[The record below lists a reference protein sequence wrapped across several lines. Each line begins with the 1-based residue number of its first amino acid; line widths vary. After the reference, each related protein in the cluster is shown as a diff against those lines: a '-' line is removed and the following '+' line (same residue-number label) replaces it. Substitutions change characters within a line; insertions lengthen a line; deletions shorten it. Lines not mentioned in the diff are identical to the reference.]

1 MTSTPAPVTGA
12 PQDSN
17 FTRNATG
24 LVREVSMWDALI
36 MNTLGMNVAVGSV
49 LLLQQAPAIFPGGN
63 MVLAVVIG
71 TVIMAFT
78 LLWVYSEFSAAMPRS
93 GGDYV
98 FVSRALHPFLGWLL
112 SWSQG
117 IWLIFFWIGFNA
129 WFALVSAVPAA
140 FITIG
145 SVTGQQGWITA
156 ANDLLAKH
164 TFLGIH
170 MQWYVFLFGTVL
182 NVLFAVLLIFG
193 GRVYWRV
200 QKWLFLLAGLA
211 ILIMVIL
218 LIARGTSLAASWD
231 SFAAKNGTL
240 KYHQVIP
247 AAHAAGFTGANA
259 PFSFAATLLILPW
272 VFFVVGYAQGSA
284 QIGGEVKRASR
295 SQYVAMV
302 GGVLINGLVL
312 AIIVLL
318 TTHAVGTSWLR
329 SVDYLAANDPAKLGL
344 PAGLPPGVNFLAAL
358 LTHNVLLLA
367 LIGIGFVIWA
377 LMGTPL
383 SELQASRYMLAWS
396 LDRSGPQALGRV
408 NDRTHTPVVAIVF
421 CTVTGE
427 LALLALIN
435 VPQASLLGALLA
447 QIAAFILVSAAGVA
461 FPYRL
466 KDIWEVA
473 GGRRLFGVPAVALA
487 GAGGVISLG
496 ALLVLFITDKS
507 ISTTFA
513 VTAHLSVEFMLG
525 VIAAGV
531 LWYIGAVLYN
541 KRRGV
546 NLNLT
551 YKEIPPE

>member
-1 MTSTPAPVTGA
+1 MTPTPARATGA
-12 PQDSN
+12 QQYSN

-63 MVLAVVIG
+63 MVLAVIIG
-71 TVIMAFT
+71 TLIMAFT
-78 LLWVYSEFSAAMPRS
+78 LLWVYAEFAAAMPRS

-129 WFALVSAVPAA
+129 WFALISAVPSAL
-140 FITIG
+140 ITIG
-145 SVTGQQGWITA
+145 SVTGGHGWLTA
-156 ANDLLAKH
+156 ANDLLAKYD
-164 TFLGIH
+164 FLGIH
-170 MQWYVFLFGTVL
+170 TQWLIFGFGTVL
-182 NVLFAVLLIFG
+182 NCLFALLLIFG

-211 ILIMVIL
+211 ILIMVGL
-218 LIARGTSLAASWD
+218 LVARGTSLAASWD
-231 SFAAKNGTL
+231 TFAAKNGSL
-240 KYHQVIP
+240 KYAQVIP
-247 AAHAAGFTGANA
+247 AAQAAGFHGASA
-259 PFSFAATLLILPW
+259 PFSFSATLLLLPW

-295 SQYVAMV
+295 TQYFAMV

-312 AIIVLL
+312 AVIALL
-318 TTHAVGTSWLR
+318 ATHAVGSGWLR
-329 SVDYLAANDPAKLGL
+329 SADYLAANDPAKLGL
-344 PAGLPPGVNFLAAL
+344 PGGLPPGVNFLSAL
-358 LTHNVLLLA
+358 MTHNVALLA
-367 LIGIGFVIWA
+367 LLGIGFVIWA

-383 SELQASRYMLAWS
+383 SELQATRYMLAWG

-408 NDRTHTPVVAIVF
+408 NDRVHTPVIAIVF

-435 VPQASLLGALLA
+435 IPQASLLGALLA
-447 QIAAFILVSAAGVA
+447 QIAAFILVSAAGIA

-466 KDIWEVA
+466 KEIWAAA
-473 GGRRLFGVPAVALA
+473 GGKRLFGIPAVALA
-487 GAGGVISLG
+487 GAGGVICLG
-496 ALLVLFITDKS
+496 ALMVLFIANKS
-507 ISTTFA
+507 ISTEFA

-525 VIAAGV
+525 VVVAGV
-531 LWYIGAVLYN
+531 LWYLGALVYN
-541 KRRGV
+541 RRRGV
-546 NLNLT
+546 NLNLA

>member
-1 MTSTPAPVTGA
+1 MTSIPARPTGA
-12 PQDSN
+12 TQDSN

-24 LVREVSMWDALI
+24 LVREVSMTDALI

-63 MVLAVVIG
+63 LVLAVIIG

-117 IWLIFFWIGFNA
+117 VWLIFFWIGFNA
-129 WFALVSAVPAA
+129 WFALISAAPTAM
-140 FITIG
+140 ITIG
-145 SVTGQQGWITA
+145 SVTGSHGWITA
-156 ANDLLAKH
+156 AGDLTGKYD
-164 TFLGIH
+164 FLGIH
-170 MQWYVFLFGTVL
+170 MQWYVFLFGTLL
-182 NVLFAVLLIFG
+182 NVLFALLLIFG

-200 QKWLFLLAGLA
+200 QKWLFLLAGIA
-211 ILIMVIL
+211 ILLMVGL
-218 LIARGTSLAASWD
+218 LIVRGTNIGASWD
-231 SFAAKNGTL
+231 TFAAKNGTL
-240 KYHQVIP
+240 KYGQVI
-247 AAHAAGFTGANA
+247 AAAQKAGFHGANA
-259 PFSFAATLLILPW
+259 GFSFSDTILLLPW

-295 SQYVAMV
+295 SQYFAMV

-312 AIIVLL
+312 AVIVLL
-318 TTHAVGTSWLR
+318 ATHAVGTSWLR
-329 SVDYLAANDPAKLGL
+329 SVDYLAAADPAKLGL
-344 PAGLPPGVNFLAAL
+344 PGGLPPGVNFLTAL
-358 LTHNVLLLA
+358 MTHNVILLA
-367 LIGIGFVIWA
+367 LLGIGFVIWA

-383 SELQASRYMLAWS
+383 SELQATRYMLAWG
-396 LDRSGPQALGRV
+396 LDRSGPQALAKV
-408 NDRTHTPVVAIVF
+408 NDRVHTPVTAIVF

-435 VPQASLLGALLA
+435 IAQASLLGALLA
-447 QIAAFILVSAAGVA
+447 QIAAFILVSAAGIA

-466 KDIWEVA
+466 KDVWESA
-473 GGRRLFGVPAVALA
+473 GGRRFLGIPTVALA
-487 GAGGVISLG
+487 GAGGVLALG
-496 ALLVLFITDKS
+496 ALMVMFIFNKS
-507 ISTTFA
+507 ISTEFA

-525 VIAAGV
+525 VVAAGI
-531 LWYIGAVLYN
+531 LWYIGALIYN
-541 KRRGV
+541 RQRGV
-546 NLNLT
+546 NMNLA

>member
-1 MTSTPAPVTGA
+1 MTSIPARATGA

-117 IWLIFFWIGFNA
+117 VWLIFFWIGFNA
-129 WFALVSAVPAA
+129 WFALVSAAPAA
-140 FITIG
+140 LITIG
-145 SVTGQQGWITA
+145 AVTGQHGWATA

-182 NVLFAVLLIFG
+182 NVLFALLLIFG

-200 QKWLFLLAGLA
+200 QKWLFLLAGVA

-231 SFAAKNGTL
+231 SFAAKNGSL
-240 KYHQVIP
+240 KYAQVIP
-247 AAHAAGFTGANA
+247 AAKAAGFTGVNA
-259 PFSFAATLLILPW
+259 PFSFSATLLMLPW

-295 SQYVAMV
+295 SQYFAMV

-318 TTHAVGTSWLR
+318 TTHAIGSSWLR
-329 SVDYLAANDPAKLGL
+329 SVDYLAANAPAKLGL
-344 PAGLPPGVNFLAAL
+344 PGGLPPGVNFLTAL
-358 LTHNVLLLA
+358 MTHNVLLLA
-367 LIGIGFVIWA
+367 LLGIGFVIWA

-383 SELQASRYMLAWS
+383 SELQATRYMLAWG

-408 NDRTHTPVVAIVF
+408 SDRVHTPVAAIVF
-421 CTVTGE
+421 CTITGE

-435 VPQASLLGALLA
+435 IAQASLLGALLA
-447 QIAAFILVSAAGVA
+447 QIAAFILVSAAGIA

-466 KDIWEVA
+466 KEIWEA
-473 GGRRLFGVPAVALA
+473 GGGKRLFGVPVVVLA
-487 GAGGVISLG
+487 GVGGVVSLG
-496 ALLVLFITDKS
+496 ALLVLFIANHS
-507 ISTTFA
+507 ISSTFA

-525 VIAAGV
+525 VVGAGI
-531 LWYIGAVLYN
+531 LWYIGALLYN

-546 NLNLT
+546 NLNLA

>member
-1 MTSTPAPVTGA
+1 MASVPARATGA
-12 PQDSN
+12 SQDFN

-49 LLLQQAPAIFPGGN
+49 LLLQQAPAIFPGGSL
-63 MVLAVVIG
+63 VLSVVIG
-71 TVIMAFT
+71 TLIMAFT
-78 LLWVYSEFSAAMPRS
+78 LLWVYSEFAAAMPRS

-129 WFALVSAVPAA
+129 WFALVSAAPTAM
-140 FITIG
+140 ITIG
-145 SVTGQQGWITA
+145 SVTGSHGWITA
-156 ANDLLAKH
+156 ANDLLAKYD
-164 TFLGIH
+164 FLGIH
-170 MQWYVFLFGTVL
+170 MQWQVFGFGTLL
-182 NVLFAVLLIFG
+182 NVLFALLLIFG

-211 ILIMVIL
+211 ILIMVVL
-218 LIARGTSLAASWD
+218 LIARGTSLASSWN

-240 KYHQVIP
+240 KYGQVVS
-247 AAHAAGFTGANA
+247 AARAAGFHGASA
-259 PFSFAATLLILPW
+259 PFSFSATLLMLPW

-295 SQYVAMV
+295 SQYFAMV

-312 AIIVLL
+312 AVIVLL
-318 TTHAVGTSWLR
+318 ATHAVGSSWLR
-329 SVDYLAANDPAKLGL
+329 SADYLAANDPAKLGL
-344 PAGLPPGVNFLAAL
+344 PAGLPPGVNFLTAL
-358 LTHNVLLLA
+358 MTHNVVLLA
-367 LIGIGFVIWA
+367 LLGIGFVIWA

-383 SELQASRYMLAWS
+383 SELQATRYMLAWG
-396 LDRSGPQALGRV
+396 LDRSAPQRLGRV
-408 NDRTHTPVVAIVF
+408 SDRVHTPVTAIVF

-435 VPQASLLGALLA
+435 IAQASLLGALLA
-447 QIAAFILVSAAGVA
+447 QIGAFILVSAAGIA

-466 KDIWEVA
+466 KQLWESS
-473 GGRRLFGVPAVALA
+473 GGRRILGVPAVALA
-487 GAGGVISLG
+487 GAGGVIALG
-496 ALLVLFITDKS
+496 ALLALFIANKS
-507 ISTTFA
+507 ISATFA

-525 VIAAGV
+525 VVAAGA
-531 LWYIGAVLYN
+531 LWYIGAYLYN
-541 KRRGV
+541 RRRGI
-546 NLNLT
+546 NLNLA

>member
-1 MTSTPAPVTGA
+1 MTSIPASATGA

-63 MVLAVVIG
+63 MVLAVIIG

-129 WFALVSAVPAA
+129 WFALVSAAPAA
-140 FITIG
+140 MITIG
-145 SVTGQQGWITA
+145 SVTGTSGWTTA

-164 TFLGIH
+164 SFLGIH

-182 NVLFAVLLIFG
+182 NVLFALLLIFG

-211 ILIMVIL
+211 ILIMVVL
-218 LIARGTSLAASWD
+218 LIARGTSLASSWD
-231 SFAAKNGTL
+231 SFAAKNGSL
-240 KYHQVIP
+240 KYAQVIP
-247 AAHAAGFTGANA
+247 DAKAAGFTGVNA
-259 PFSFAATLLILPW
+259 PFSFTATLLMLPW

-295 SQYVAMV
+295 SQYFAMV

-312 AIIVLL
+312 AVIVLL
-318 TTHAVGTSWLR
+318 ATHAVGTSWLR
-329 SVDYLAANDPAKLGL
+329 SVDYLAANDPSKLGL
-344 PAGLPPGVNFLAAL
+344 PGGLPPGVNFLTAL
-358 LTHNVLLLA
+358 MTHNVLLLA
-367 LIGIGFVIWA
+367 LLGIGFVIWA

-383 SELQASRYMLAWS
+383 SELQATRYMLAWG

-408 NDRTHTPVVAIVF
+408 NDRTHTPVFAIVF

-435 VPQASLLGALLA
+435 VAQASLLGALLA
-447 QIAAFILVSAAGVA
+447 QIAAFILVSAAGIA

-466 KDIWEVA
+466 KEIWA
-473 GGRRLFGVPAVALA
+473 AGGGRRLFGVPAVVLA
-487 GAGGVISLG
+487 GIGGVVSLG
-496 ALLVLFITDKS
+496 ALMILFIVNKS
-507 ISTTFA
+507 ISTEFA

-525 VIAAGV
+525 VIAVGI
-531 LWYIGAVLYN
+531 LWYIGALLYN
-541 KRRGV
+541 RRRGV
-546 NLNLT
+546 NLNLA

>member
-1 MTSTPAPVTGA
+1 MTSTPPRTTGA
-12 PQDSN
+12 PQDYN

-24 LVREVSMWDALI
+24 LIREVSMWDALI

-63 MVLAVVIG
+63 MVLSVIIG
-71 TVIMAFT
+71 TLIMAFT
-78 LLWVYSEFSAAMPRS
+78 LLWVYSEFAAAMPRS

-129 WFALVSAVPAA
+129 WFALVAA
-140 FITIG
+140 APTAMITIG
-145 SVTGQQGWITA
+145 SVTGDQAWTNA
-156 ANDLLAKH
+156 ANGLLAKH
-164 TFLGIH
+164 DFLGIH
-170 MQWYVFLFGTVL
+170 MQWYVFLFGTLL
-182 NVLFAVLLIFG
+182 NILFALLLIFG

-200 QKWLFLLAGLA
+200 QKWLFLVAGLA
-211 ILIMVIL
+211 ILAMVAL
-218 LIARGTSLAASWD
+218 LLVRGTSIASSWD
-231 SFAAKNGTL
+231 AFAAKNGTL
-240 KYHQVIP
+240 KYGQVIP
-247 AAHAAGFTGANA
+247 AAHAAGFAGAHA
-259 PFSFAATLLILPW
+259 PFSFTATLLMLPW

-295 SQYVAMV
+295 SQYYAMV

-329 SVDYLAANDPAKLGL
+329 SVDYLAANDPSKLGL
-344 PAGLPPGVNFLAAL
+344 PGGLPPGVNFLVAL
-358 LTHNVLLLA
+358 LTHNIVLLA
-367 LIGIGFVIWA
+367 LLGIGFVIWA

-383 SELQASRYMLAWS
+383 SELQATRYMLAWG
-396 LDRSGPQALGRV
+396 LDRSAPQRLGRV
-408 NDRTHTPVVAIVF
+408 SDRLHTPVTAIVF
-421 CTVTGE
+421 CTITGE

-435 VPQASLLGALLA
+435 VAQASLLGALLA
-447 QIAAFILVSAAGVA
+447 QIAAFILVSAAGIA

-466 KDIWEVA
+466 RNVWESA
-473 GGRRLFGVPAVALA
+473 GGRRLLGVPAVMLA
-487 GAGGVISLG
+487 GIGGVIALG
-496 ALLVLFITDKS
+496 ALLLLFIFNKT
-507 ISTTFA
+507 ISAQFA

-525 VIAAGV
+525 VVIAGA
-531 LWYIGAVLYN
+531 LWYVGAYLVN
-541 KRRGV
+541 RRRGI
-546 NLNLT
+546 NLNLA

>member
-1 MTSTPAPVTGA
+1 MSSKPAGGA
-12 PQDSN
+12 RLSQDSY

-24 LVREVSMWDALI
+24 LVRQVSMWDALI
-36 MNTLGMNVAVGSV
+36 MNTFGMNVAVGSV

-71 TVIMAFT
+71 TVITAFT
-78 LLWVYSEFSAAMPRS
+78 LLWVYSEFAAAMPRS

-98 FVSRALHPFLGWLL
+98 FVSRALHPLLGWLL

-129 WFALVSAVPAA
+129 WFALVLAAPAA
-140 FITIG
+140 LITIG
-145 SVTGQQGWITA
+145 TVTGQHGWITA

-170 MQWYVFLFGTVL
+170 MQWYVFLFGSVL
-182 NVLFAVLLIFG
+182 NILFAVLLIFG
-193 GRVYWRV
+193 RRVFWRV
-200 QKWLFLLAGLA
+200 QKWLFGLAGLA
-211 ILIMVIL
+211 ILIMVVL
-218 LIARGTSLAASWD
+218 LIVRGSSLAASWD

-240 KYHQVIP
+240 KYDEIIP
-247 AAHAAGFTGANA
+247 AAKAAGFTGASA

-272 VFFVVGYAQGSA
+272 VFFVVGSAQGSA
-284 QIGGEVKRASR
+284 QIGGEVKRASW

-302 GGVLINGLVL
+302 GGVLLNGLVL

-318 TTHAVGTSWLR
+318 TTHAVGSSWLR
-329 SVDYLAANDPAKLGL
+329 SADYLAANDPAKLGL

-377 LMGTPL
+377 LMGTPV
-383 SELQASRYMLAWS
+383 SELQATRYMLAWG

-408 NDRTHTPVVAIVF
+408 IDRTHTPVTAIIF
-421 CTVTGE
+421 CTVAGE
-427 LALLALIN
+427 LSLLALIN
-435 VPQASLLGALLA
+435 IPQASLLGALLA
-447 QIAAFILVSAAGVA
+447 QIAAFILVSAAGIA

-466 KDIWEVA
+466 KDTWEAA
-473 GGRRLFGVPAVALA
+473 GGRRIFGIPAVALA
-487 GAGGVISLG
+487 GAGGVISLS
-496 ALLVLFITDKS
+496 ALLVLFIADKS
-507 ISTTFA
+507 ISSEFA

-546 NLNLT
+546 NLNLA
-551 YKEIPPE
+551 YKAIPPE

>member
-1 MTSTPAPVTGA
+1 MTSIPASATGA

-98 FVSRALHPFLGWLL
+98 FVSRALNPFLGWLL

-129 WFALVSAVPAA
+129 WFALVSAAPAA
-140 FITIG
+140 LITIG
-145 SVTGQQGWITA
+145 SVTGQHGWTTA
-156 ANDLLAKH
+156 ANDLLAKYS
-164 TFLGIH
+164 FLGIH

-182 NVLFAVLLIFG
+182 NILFALLLIFG

-211 ILIMVIL
+211 ILIMVVL
-218 LIARGTSLAASWD
+218 LIARGTSIASSWD
-231 SFAAKNGTL
+231 SFAAKNGSL
-240 KYHQVIP
+240 KYAQVIP
-247 AAHAAGFTGANA
+247 AAKAAGFTGVNA
-259 PFSFAATLLILPW
+259 SFSFTATLLMLPW

-295 SQYVAMV
+295 SQYFAMV
-302 GGVLINGLVL
+302 GGVLVNGLVL

-318 TTHAVGTSWLR
+318 ATHAVGTGWLR
-329 SVDYLAANDPAKLGL
+329 SVDYLAANDPSKLGL
-344 PAGLPPGVNFLAAL
+344 PGGLPPGVNFLTAL
-358 LTHNVLLLA
+358 MTHNVLLLA
-367 LIGIGFVIWA
+367 LLGIGFVIWA

-383 SELQASRYMLAWS
+383 SELQATRYMLAWG

-408 NDRTHTPVVAIVF
+408 NDRVHTPVFAIVF

-435 VPQASLLGALLA
+435 IAQASLLGALLA
-447 QIAAFILVSAAGVA
+447 QIAAFILVSAAGIA

-466 KDIWEVA
+466 KEIWEA
-473 GGRRLFGVPAVALA
+473 GGGRRLFGVPAVVLA
-487 GAGGVISLG
+487 GIGGVISLG
-496 ALLVLFITDKS
+496 ALLILFIVNKS
-507 ISTTFA
+507 ISSEFA

-525 VIAAGV
+525 VIGAGI
-531 LWYIGAVLYN
+531 LWYIGALLYN
-541 KRRGV
+541 RRRGV
-546 NLNLT
+546 NLNLA

>member
-211 ILIMVIL
+211 ILIMVVL

-466 KDIWEVA
+466 KDIWEAA

-513 VTAHLSVEFMLG
+513 VTAHLSLEFMLG

-551 YKEIPPE
+551 YNEIPPE

>member
-466 KDIWEVA
+466 KDIWEAA

-496 ALLVLFITDKS
+496 ALLVLFITDRS

-525 VIAAGV
+525 VIVAGV

>member
-1 MTSTPAPVTGA
+1 MTSVPAPATGA
-12 PQDSN
+12 SQDFN

-49 LLLQQAPAIFPGGN
+49 FLLLQAPAIFPGGS
-63 MVLAVVIG
+63 MVLSVVIG

-78 LLWVYSEFSAAMPRS
+78 LLWVYSEFAAAMPRS

-98 FVSRALHPFLGWLL
+98 FVSRSLHPFLGWLL

-129 WFALVSAVPAA
+129 WFALTFAA
-140 FITIG
+140 PTAMVTIG
-145 SVTGQQGWITA
+145 TVTGSQGWITA
-156 ANDLLAKH
+156 ANDLLAKYD
-164 TFLGIH
+164 FLGIH
-170 MQWYVFLFGTVL
+170 MQWLVFAFGTVL
-182 NVLFAVLLIFG
+182 NILFALLLIFG

-211 ILIMVIL
+211 ILIMVGL
-218 LIARGTSLAASWD
+218 LLVRGGSFTASWD

-240 KYHQVIP
+240 RYDQVIP
-247 AAHAAGFTGANA
+247 AAHAAGFTGAHA
-259 PFSFAATLLILPW
+259 PFSFAATLLMLPW

-295 SQYVAMV
+295 SQYFAMV

-318 TTHAVGTSWLR
+318 TTHAVGTGWLR
-329 SVDYLAANDPAKLGL
+329 SVDYLAVNDPTKLGI
-344 PAGLPPGVNFLAAL
+344 PGGLAPGVNFLVAL
-358 LTHNVLLLA
+358 MTHNTVLLA
-367 LIGIGFVIWA
+367 LLGIGFVIWA

-383 SELQASRYMLAWS
+383 SELQATRYMLAWG
-396 LDRSGPQALGRV
+396 LDRSGPQWLARV
-408 NDRTHTPVVAIVF
+408 NDRVHTPVAAIVF

-427 LALLALIN
+427 IALIALIN
-435 VPQASLLGALLA
+435 IAQASLLGALLA
-447 QIAAFILVSAAGVA
+447 QIAAFILVSAAGIA

-466 KDIWEVA
+466 KDLWESA
-473 GGRRLFGVPAVALA
+473 GGRRILGVPAVALA
-487 GAGGVISLG
+487 GAGGVIALG
-496 ALLVLFITDKS
+496 ALLILFIFNKS
-507 ISTTFA
+507 ISAQFA
-513 VTAHLSVEFMLG
+513 VTAHLSVEFMVG
-525 VIAAGV
+525 VVVVGI
-531 LWYIGAVLYN
+531 LWYIGAYLVN
-541 KRRGV
+541 KRRGI
-546 NLNLT
+546 NLNLA

>member
-1 MTSTPAPVTGA
+1 MTSTPARATGA

-63 MVLAVVIG
+63 MVLAVIIG

-129 WFALVSAVPAA
+129 WFALVSAVPSA

-145 SVTGQQGWITA
+145 SVTGGHGWITA

-164 TFLGIH
+164 SFLGIH
-170 MQWYVFLFGTVL
+170 MQWYIFLFGTVL
-182 NVLFAVLLIFG
+182 NILFALLLIFG

-200 QKWLFLLAGLA
+200 QKWLFLLAGVA
-211 ILIMVIL
+211 ILIMVGL
-218 LIARGTSLAASWD
+218 LIAHGTGLSASWD
-231 SFAAKNGTL
+231 SFAAKNGSL
-240 KYHQVIP
+240 KYAQVIP
-247 AAHAAGFTGANA
+247 AAQAAGFHGASA
-259 PFSFAATLLILPW
+259 PFSFSATLLLLQW
-272 VFFVVGYAQGSA
+272 VFFVVVYAQGSA

-295 SQYVAMV
+295 SQYFAMV
-302 GGVLINGLVL
+302 GGVLINGAVL
-312 AIIVLL
+312 AFIVWAYE
-318 TTHAVGTSWLR
+318 HAVGHNWAASL
-329 SVDYLAANDPAKLGL
+329 SFLSDAQSPKLALPGGVPASINLMS
-344 PAGLPPGVNFLAAL
+344 AL
-358 LTHNVLLLA
+358 MTHNVLLLA
-367 LIGIGFVIWA
+367 LLGIGFVIWA

-383 SELQASRYMLAWS
+383 SELQATRYMLAWG

-408 NDRTHTPVVAIVF
+408 SDRVHTPVTAIVF

-435 VPQASLLGALLA
+435 IPQASLLGALLA
-447 QIAAFILVSAAGVA
+447 QIAAFILVSAAG
-461 FPYRL
+461 
-466 KDIWEVA
+466 I
-473 GGRRLFGVPAVALA
+473 
-487 GAGGVISLG
+487 
-496 ALLVLFITDKS
+496 
-507 ISTTFA
+507 
-513 VTAHLSVEFMLG
+513 
-525 VIAAGV
+525 
-531 LWYIGAVLYN
+531 
-541 KRRGV
+541 
-546 NLNLT
+546 
-551 YKEIPPE
+551 

>member
-1 MTSTPAPVTGA
+1 M
-12 PQDSN
+12 
-17 FTRNATG
+17 
-24 LVREVSMWDALI
+24 
-36 MNTLGMNVAVGSV
+36 
-49 LLLQQAPAIFPGGN
+49 
-63 MVLAVVIG
+63 
-71 TVIMAFT
+71 
-78 LLWVYSEFSAAMPRS
+78 
-93 GGDYV
+93 
-98 FVSRALHPFLGWLL
+98 
-112 SWSQG
+112 
-117 IWLIFFWIGFNA
+117 
-129 WFALVSAVPAA
+129 
-140 FITIG
+140 
-145 SVTGQQGWITA
+145 
-156 ANDLLAKH
+156 
-164 TFLGIH
+164 
-170 MQWYVFLFGTVL
+170 
-182 NVLFAVLLIFG
+182 
-193 GRVYWRV
+193 
-200 QKWLFLLAGLA
+200 
-211 ILIMVIL
+211 
-218 LIARGTSLAASWD
+218 
-231 SFAAKNGTL
+231 
-240 KYHQVIP
+240 
-247 AAHAAGFTGANA
+247 
-259 PFSFAATLLILPW
+259 
-272 VFFVVGYAQGSA
+272 
-284 QIGGEVKRASR
+284 
-295 SQYVAMV
+295 
-302 GGVLINGLVL
+302 
-312 AIIVLL
+312 
-318 TTHAVGTSWLR
+318 
-329 SVDYLAANDPAKLGL
+329 
-344 PAGLPPGVNFLAAL
+344 
-358 LTHNVLLLA
+358 LLLA

-435 VPQASLLGALLA
+435 IPQASLLGALLA

-466 KDIWEVA
+466 KDIWEAA

>member
-12 PQDSN
+12 PQDAN

-211 ILIMVIL
+211 ILIMVVL

-247 AAHAAGFTGANA
+247 AARAAGFTGANA

-435 VPQASLLGALLA
+435 IPQASLLGALLA

-466 KDIWEVA
+466 KDIWEAA

-496 ALLVLFITDKS
+496 ALMVLFITDKS